1 VEDLRMR
8 SAVKLHRAV
17 TINMVI
23 AWRLMLLTFLGRAV
37 PNASPEMM
45 FTEMQICSLHHFA
58 KRYNLPSPDDLE
70 AAVLLVALLGG
81 YQQRKKRLPPG
92 VEVIWRGYKRLEIGN
107 LERIYGEPSSTEDA

>member
-1 VEDLRMR
+1 MR
-8 SAVKLHRAV
+8 SAVKLHRAI

-23 AWRLMLLTFLGRAV
+23 AWRLMLLTFLGREV

-45 FTEMQICSLHHFA
+45 FTEMQIRSLRHFA

-92 VEVIWRGYKRLEIGN
+92 VEVIWRGYKRLEIGAEFGN
-107 LERIYGEPSSTEDA
+107 LERIYGEPSPTEDS